1 MGRRGFDVHQSPV
14 NDVPVKT
21 APAPAALAK
30 DARKLLRAAAKHW
43 PPKKA
48 TQFFKPEEEV
58 LTLGIPAARL
68 RDIERKLYGAVSK
81 SWTAE
86 EAVTFAEDLLAER
99 HQEGRALAL
108 MILARFSKTY
118 DAGLLDRIRRW
129 VSGNRV
135 DNWALVDL
143 LATKVVAPLL
153 ERFPPLAEQLRP
165 WSRAPNL
172 WVRRTA
178 AVSLVPLARRGQHL
192 TLAYSMAA
200 AMFEDQDDL
209 IHKATG
215 WLLREAGRTNPRR
228 LEAYLCAHGPRVPR
242 IAMRYAIERF
252 PEPKRQEILR
262 KTKPAEPAA

>member
-1 MGRRGFDVHQSPV
+1 
-14 NDVPVKT
+14 
-21 APAPAALAK
+21 
-30 DARKLLRAAAKHW
+30 LLRQASKHW

-48 TQFFKPEEEV
+48 TQFFKEEDDV
-58 LTLGIPAARL
+58 LSLGITTPRL
-68 RDIERKLYGAVSK
+68 RDIERKLYGAVAK
-81 SWTAE
+81 GWGAE
-86 EAVTFAEDLLAER
+86 EAVAFADELLAER

-108 MILARFSKTY
+108 MLLARFSKTY
-118 DAGLLDRIRRW
+118 EPGLLDRVRRW
-129 VSGNRV
+129 VAGNRV

-153 ERFPPLAEQLRP
+153 ERYPALAEQLRP

-200 AMFEDQDDL
+200 AMFEDRDDL